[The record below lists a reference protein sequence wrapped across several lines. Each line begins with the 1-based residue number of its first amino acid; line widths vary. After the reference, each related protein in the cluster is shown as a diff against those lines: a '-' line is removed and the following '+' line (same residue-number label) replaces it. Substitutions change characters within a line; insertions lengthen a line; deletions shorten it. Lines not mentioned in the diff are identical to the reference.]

1 MSAPAPVPEGCEA
14 RPPPLRRASAPLP
27 GAFWGMHGPKKLL
40 SEGTLGA
47 AERRTGGSAAVRS
60 GGSAKAAVCKR
71 IRAPRPGDSS
81 GPPAPSE
88 SCQTRPVAGATPALQ
103 APIWGGKKNIYI
115 LNFHLLGVP
124 LKCIYAERWLLSVF
138 ISFLFPPF
146 FLFIYSFILFY
157 ILLFL
162 ALGGGRRLP
171 GAARYPEPGAVP
183 AAGAGGSGRCAPL
196 PAYTKSPPSEGKF
209 IW

>member
-14 RPPPLRRASAPLP
+14 RPPRSAGPLP
-27 GAFWGMHGPKKLL
+27 TSRVLFGGCTAPR
-40 SEGTLGA
+40 SCS
-47 AERRTGGSAAVRS
+47 RRGLWEQVGSAAVRS

-71 IRAPRPGDSS
+71 IRAPQPGDSS
-81 GPPAPSE
+81 GPPARSE

-103 APIWGGKKNIYI
+103 APIRGGKKIYI

-146 FLFIYSFILFY
+146 FLFIFYLFHFIFC
-157 ILLFL
+157 FF
-162 ALGGGRRLP
+162 
-171 GAARYPEPGAVP
+171 
-183 AAGAGGSGRCAPL
+183 
-196 PAYTKSPPSEGKF
+196 SP
-209 IW
+209 